1 MIFKGIEVLF
11 FMLGILSTIGTFSV
25 VYYYK
30 KIHFSIPVLLT
41 ICLGVFLLVFSVA
54 WSVSSM
60 LEGEPRAASMGM
72 VVFGIPSLILI
83 VLGRRL
89 ALKPSKKSK

>member
-1 MIFKGIEVLF
+1 
-11 FMLGILSTIGTFSV
+11 
-25 VYYYK
+25 
-30 KIHFSIPVLLT
+30 
-41 ICLGVFLLVFSVA
+41 VA